1 MKAIP
6 FWPTLATLGNL
17 ACGFSAMTDALEG
30 NFERSAWL
38 ILIAMLFDAADG
50 RLARLTRSTSEFGA
64 HLDSLADIISFGV
77 APAFVVHSFVIQN
90 LPDYTGHF
98 AWTAS
103 GWYAKFAWTASG
115 IYLTCAALRLARFN
129 VENRASVGSHRSFS
143 GLPSPGAAALMATMV
158 LLLQSDIGSLIPR
171 AVIPVVPLVAMLAA
185 VLMVT
190 KLRYPH
196 IISQL
201 DFGGRPFSFLVLVVF
216 FTMLVVLAHE
226 IGLFLVAA
234 IYVAS
239 GVVGLA
245 IDRVIERLASA
256 DSQDSLF

>member
-17 ACGFSAMTDALEG
+17 VCGFSAMTEALEG

-38 ILIAMLFDAADG
+38 ILVAMLFDAADG
-50 RLARLTRSTSEFGA
+50 RLARLMRSATEFGG
-64 HLDSLADIISFGV
+64 HLDSLSDIVSFGV
-77 APAFVVHSFVIQN
+77 APAFIVHSFVIRN
-90 LPDYTGHF
+90 LPDYAGRF
-98 AWTAS
+98 AWTTS

-115 IYLTCAALRLARFN
+115 IYVTCAALRLARFN
-129 VENRASVGSHRSFS
+129 VESKADRAAHRYFR
-143 GLPSPGAAALMATMV
+143 GLPSPAAAALMATMV
-158 LLLQSDIGSLIPR
+158 IFLESDLGGFIPDLF
-171 AVIPVVPLVAMLAA
+171 ICVVPLVAIITA

-196 IISQL
+196 IVSQL
-201 DFGGRPFSFLVLVVF
+201 DFGGRPFSFLVVVVF
-216 FTMLVVLAHE
+216 VSMVIVLAHE

-234 IYVAS
+234 VYAAS

-245 IDRVIERLASA
+245 IDQVIERLAA
-256 DSQDSLF
+256 AESQDSLF